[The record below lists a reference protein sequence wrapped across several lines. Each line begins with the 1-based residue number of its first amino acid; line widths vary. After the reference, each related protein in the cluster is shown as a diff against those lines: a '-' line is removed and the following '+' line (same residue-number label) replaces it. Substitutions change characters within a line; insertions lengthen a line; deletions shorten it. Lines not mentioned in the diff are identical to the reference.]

1 MTVPRIGLRDVSK
14 RFGVQLALD
23 GVSLGFRSGEIHGLA
38 GMNGS
43 GKSTL
48 VKVLAGVYAADS
60 GTVHVDGRDVPDM
73 TPGKARELGLR
84 FLHQEPAVIPTLSVA
99 DNIAL
104 GAMYPQSSDLWVRT
118 KRELAASREVFA
130 RLGIE
135 GIDPRMLV
143 QDLSPAQRTMV
154 AIARAVQDISS
165 SSGLLVLDEPTAS
178 LPVHEAELVTGL
190 VRRVASAGLPV
201 LYITHD
207 LETLIQL
214 SDRVSVLRDGRLVE
228 TERADELNERRLAE
242 LMAGSDRLT
251 RAARPRSQF
260 SGAHPVLTC
269 RGLSGGRV
277 SDVDF
282 ESHAGEVVGIAGLLG
297 SGRSTLLRLVAGA
310 QSRTGSVSVAGVEVP
325 GGSPRVALQHGIAL
339 VPEDRRGQAAF
350 AGMTLAEN
358 LTVASMAQVAKPWWI
373 SRRRERRRVTEQM
386 DAFDVRPR
394 LPDRHFSLLSG
405 GNQQK
410 AIISRATQMHPR
422 VLLLDEPTQ
431 GVDVH
436 ARAQIHSAIAEL
448 AKGGL
453 AVIVVSSDLEELIL
467 ISDRTLV
474 MRRGVIQAEASSENL
489 TETDLLHLTAV
500 DEVLETT

>member
-1 MTVPRIGLRDVSK
+1 MTEARIGLRDVSK
-14 RFGVQLALD
+14 RFGGQFALD
-23 GVSLGFRSGEIHGLA
+23 CVSLGFRSGEIHGLA

-48 VKVLAGVYAADS
+48 VKVLAGVYSADS
-60 GTVHVDGRDVPDM
+60 GTAYVDGRDVPDM
-73 TPGKARELGLR
+73 TPAKARELGLR
-84 FLHQEPAVIPTLSVA
+84 FLHQEPAVIPSLSVA

-104 GAMYPQSSDLWVRT
+104 GAMYEQSSHLWVRT
-118 KRELAASREVFA
+118 RRESAASREVFA

-135 GIDPRMLV
+135 GIDPGTRV
-143 QDLSPAQRTMV
+143 QDLSPTQRTMV
-154 AIARAVQDISS
+154 AIARAVQDIRS

-178 LPVHEAELVTGL
+178 LPAHEAGLVTDL

-214 SDRVSVLRDGRLVE
+214 SDRVSVLRDGRLVA
-228 TERADELNERRLAE
+228 TERADELSERRLAE
-242 LMAGSDRLT
+242 HMAGSDRLT
-251 RAARPRSQF
+251 RSARPRSQS
-260 SGAHPVLTC
+260 SGALPMLTC
-269 RGLSGGRV
+269 RGVSGGRV
-277 SDVDF
+277 SEVDL
-282 ESHAGEVVGIAGLLG
+282 ETHAGEVVGVAGLLG
-297 SGRSTLLRLVAGA
+297 SGRSTLLRLIAGA
-310 QSRTGSVSVAGVEVP
+310 QNRKGNVSVAGVEVP
-325 GGSPRVALQHGIAL
+325 GGSPRVARRHGVAF

-350 AGMTLAEN
+350 GGLTLAEN
-358 LTVASMAQVAKPWWI
+358 LTVGAMAQVAKPWWI
-373 SRRRERRRVTEQM
+373 SHRRERQRVTEEM

-394 LPDRHFSLLSG
+394 LPDRTFSLLSG

-410 AIISRATQMHPR
+410 AIISRATQVDPR

-436 ARAQIHSAIAEL
+436 ARAQIHGAITSMA
-448 AKGGL
+448 GGGM
-453 AVIVVSSDLEELIL
+453 AVIVVSSDLEELLL
-467 ISDRTLV
+467 ISDRILV
-474 MRRGVIQAEASSENL
+474 MRRGVIQAEVSSENL